1 MLPPMTKPNM
11 QAVPAGS
18 VSVQEGADVA
28 ALLRRL
34 GVTIWE
40 ICTGDQPKR
49 GQLRACRRAAP
60 CSTRQTGACLC

>member
-1 MLPPMTKPNM
+1 M
-11 QAVPAGS
+11 
-18 VSVQEGADVA
+18 A

-49 GQLRACRRAAP
+49 GQLRACRHEAHALPGRLAHVTPWAG
-60 CSTRQTGACLC
+60 RLML